1 MRCLALAAV
10 GVTRLPVALLALML
24 GCENVSDDR
33 AAPDE
38 PRSAADP
45 SAPAADVTARG
56 GATSLPVTAA
66 LAAAD
71 TAGFARAT
79 EPRDFTFP
87 VDHGPHDAYRT
98 EWWYVTGNVA
108 TDAGREFGFQFTIF
122 RHALAPA
129 AMESSSAWATNQVYM
144 GHFALTDVEGETF
157 EAFERFERPALELAG
172 ANADPLRVWIG
183 DWALESP
190 GRADPFPMRV
200 SASDGESAIDLTLSA
215 GKPVVLH
222 GEGGL
227 SQKSPD
233 PGNASYYYSHTRMS
247 TEGTIVVRGDTLRV
261 SGLSW
266 LDREW
271 STSALAQD
279 QAGWDW
285 FALQLDNG
293 WELMAYQMRTR
304 DGAAHPSSYV
314 VVIDPAGEKM
324 ALNWSQDFSL
334 EPVDTWESP
343 VDGAVYPSGWRVR
356 VLPLGWE
363 LVVEPQVRDQE
374 LNLTVRYWEGAVR
387 IDGSGQDGEAIGGRG
402 YVELTGYG
410 D

>member
-1 MRCLALAAV
+1 
-10 GVTRLPVALLALML
+10 ML
-24 GCENVSDDR
+24 GCENVPDNG

-38 PRSAADP
+38 PRSAVDP

-66 LAAAD
+66 LSAAD
-71 TAGFARAT
+71 TVGFARAT
-79 EPRDFTFP
+79 EPREFTFP
-87 VDHGPHDAYRT
+87 DDHGPHEAYRT

-122 RHALAPA
+122 RHALSPSS
-129 AMESSSAWATNQVYM
+129 MESSSAWATNQVYM
-144 GHFALTDVEGETF
+144 GHFALTDVEGEAF
-157 EAFERFERPALELAG
+157 EAYERFERPVLELAG

-183 DWALESP
+183 DWALESR
-190 GRADPFPMRV
+190 GSADPFPMRV

-215 GKPVVLH
+215 GKPAVLH

-227 SQKSPD
+227 SQKSPE
-233 PGNASYYYSHTRMS
+233 PGNASYYYSHTRMP
-247 TEGTIVVRGDTLRV
+247 TEGTIAVRGDTLRV

-314 VVIDPAGEKM
+314 VAIDPAGEKVP
-324 ALNWSQDFSL
+324 LDWFQDFAL
-334 EPVDTWESP
+334 EPVDTWASP

-356 VLPLGWE
+356 VLPLGWD
-363 LVVEPQVRDQE
+363 LVVEPQTQDQE

-387 IDGSGQDGEAIGGRG
+387 ISGSGRDGETIGGRG
-402 YVELTGYG
+402 YVELTGYEE
-410 D
+410 